1 MYAAFPIQLSA
12 IYTQF
17 IMEIINNPRI
27 NVEAKKDI
35 LDLQEKIQRFRNLQ
49 IDEEKFKQFR
59 LTRGVYGQ
67 RQQGVHMFRTKIP
80 YGRLSPN
87 QLRRL
92 ADVSDEFATGNLHLT
107 TRQNVQFHYVKLEDA
122 PLVWA
127 RLEEEGI
134 TSKEACGN
142 TVRNI
147 TASPTA
153 GIDPHELFDVSPY
166 VQAVFEFF
174 LRHPVCQEMGRKVKM
189 AFSSS
194 KKDSAFTYFHDFG
207 FIPAVDTS
215 GQHCFEVYLGG
226 GLGAQP
232 FAAHKAY
239 SFLPANELIPFI
251 EAGLRV
257 FDRYGE
263 REKRYKAR
271 MKYLIDPNK
280 GIGLDKYLELVGR
293 EQKGLPSLTHEI
305 PYAAAIDQET
315 PQYGHHLEQGSADY
329 QLWRQTNT
337 FEQKQKGYFGV
348 YLKVANGDL
357 SSHHARQLA
366 DIIEVHAAS
375 DFRLTINQG
384 ILLRFVRPDQLHPL
398 YQALSAIGL
407 ADYGYDTLADVT
419 SCPGTDTCNLSVT
432 NSTRISRVIEEMV
445 KTSFPELI
453 SREKLSIKISGCM
466 NSCGQHMAANIGL
479 HGSSI
484 KNGTAVIPA
493 LQVVI
498 GGGVSEDGQG
508 YIAEKVIKL
517 PTKRIPQAIHLIL
530 SHYVQESPSHEP
542 FNAYFQRLGNRHFY
556 QLLKHLADKDSLT
569 AEDYL
574 DWGHSE
580 AFEPEI
586 GTGECAGA
594 SLDVI
599 STIIGEAVEKL
610 EKAQEAFELRQYS
623 HSIYFTYSAYVIGA
637 KALLL
642 ERDIACNTHDKII
655 ADFQV
660 LSAGLPLIAQAF
672 PNYEAWVLSINQ
684 NTPDHTFARDY
695 LSGAEVFIELVKQTR
710 VQQLNEAH
718 PSKEKWVVNNF
729 YKA

>member
-1 MYAAFPIQLSA
+1 
-12 IYTQF
+12 
-17 IMEIINNPRI
+17 MEIIANPRI
-27 NVEAKKDI
+27 DVEAKKDI

-107 TRQNVQFHYVKLEDA
+107 TRQNIQFHYVKLEDS

-127 RLEEEGI
+127 RLEEEGV

-153 GIDPHELFDVSPY
+153 GVDPEELFDVSSY

-174 LRHPVCQEMGRKVKM
+174 LRHPVCQEMGRKIKI

-207 FIPAVDTS
+207 FIPALDES
-215 GQHCFEVYLGG
+215 GQHGFEVFIGG

-232 FAAHKAY
+232 FTAVKAY
-239 SFLPANELIPFI
+239 DFLPANELIPFI

-271 MKYLIDPNK
+271 MKYLIDPKK
-280 GIGLDKYLELVGR
+280 GIGLEKFLELVGQ
-293 EQKGLPSLTHEI
+293 EKKSLPSPTHAISYIADTPERITSSDLQI
-305 PYAAAIDQET
+305 PT
-315 PQYGHHLEQGSADY
+315 GSRDFE
-329 QLWRQTNT
+329 LWLKTNT
-337 FEQKQKGYFGV
+337 FEQKQRGFFGV
-348 YLKVANGDL
+348 YLKVSNGDL
-357 SSHHARQLA
+357 SSEKARMLA
-366 DIIEVHAAS
+366 DIIEQYAAP
-375 DFRLTINQG
+375 DLRLTINQG
-384 ILLRFVRPDQLHPL
+384 ILLRFVKPERLLSL
-398 YQALSAIGL
+398 YHALSDIGL

-419 SCPGTDTCNLSVT
+419 ACPGTDTCNLAVT
-432 NSTRISRVIEEMV
+432 NSTKISLVIEEMV
-445 KTSFPELI
+445 KTHFPHLI
-453 SREKLSIKISGCM
+453 EKEKLTIKISGCM

-498 GGGVSEDGQG
+498 GGGVAENGQG
-508 YIAEKVIKL
+508 FIAEKVIKL
-517 PTKRIPQAIHLIL
+517 PTKRIPDAIRLIL
-530 SHYVQESPSHEP
+530 NSYIQESPEKES

-556 QLLKHLADKDSLT
+556 QLLKHLADKQSLKDD
-569 AEDYL
+569 DYL
-574 DWGHSE
+574 DWGHSQ
-580 AFEPEI
+580 AFVPEI
-586 GTGECAGA
+586 GTGECAGV

-599 STIIGEAVEKL
+599 ATIIGEGVEKVGQ
-610 EKAQEAFELRQYS
+610 AQESFEAEKYS
-623 HSIYFTYSAYVIGA
+623 HAIYFAYSAYVIGA

-642 ERDIACNTHDKII
+642 EQDIACNSHDKII
-655 ADFQV
+655 TDFQV
-660 LSAGLPLIAQAF
+660 LSTELPLISEAF
-672 PNYEAWVLSINQ
+672 PNFEAWVLTINQ
-684 NTPDHTFARDY
+684 KSPEQSFASDY
-695 LSGAEVFIELVKQTR
+695 LTGAQLFIELVKKTR
-710 VQQLNEAH
+710 ELQLKTVSPSNEKLVI
-718 PSKEKWVVNNF
+718 SNF

>member
-1 MYAAFPIQLSA
+1 
-12 IYTQF
+12 
-17 IMEIINNPRI
+17 MEIISNPHI
-27 NVEAKKDI
+27 AVEAKKDI

-107 TRQNVQFHYVKLEDA
+107 TRQNIQFHYVKLEDS

-127 RLEEEGI
+127 KLEEEGV

-153 GIDPHELFDVSPY
+153 GVDPEELFDVSPY

-174 LRHPVCQEMGRKVKM
+174 LRHPVCQEMGRKIKI

-207 FIPAVDTS
+207 FIPALDES
-215 GQHCFEVYLGG
+215 GQHGFEVHIGG

-232 FAAHKAY
+232 FAAQQAY

-271 MKYLIDPNK
+271 MKYLIDPKK
-280 GIGLDKYLELVGR
+280 GIGLEKYLELVAQ
-293 EQKGLPSLTHEI
+293 EQKSLPSLTHPI
-305 PYAAAIDQET
+305 PYVEISVDEAPFSE
-315 PQYGHHLEQGSADY
+315 GSTLDGSPDFK
-329 QLWRQTNT
+329 LWLKTNT
-337 FEQKQKGYFGV
+337 FEQKQRGYFGV
-348 YLKVANGDL
+348 YIKVANGDL
-357 SSHHARQLA
+357 SSHNARKLA
-366 DIIEVHAAS
+366 AIIEEHAAP

-384 ILLRFVRPDQLHPL
+384 ILLRFVRPNQLQPL
-398 YQALSAIGL
+398 YRALADIGL

-419 SCPGTDTCNLSVT
+419 SCPGTDTCNLAVT
-432 NSTRISRVIEEMV
+432 NSTKIAQVIEEMV

-453 SREKLSIKISGCM
+453 EQEKLSIKISGCM

-484 KNGTAVIPA
+484 KNGVSVIPA

-498 GGGVSEDGQG
+498 GGGVSDDGRG
-508 YIAEKVIKL
+508 FIAEKVIKL
-517 PTKRIPQAIHLIL
+517 PTKRIPEAIQLIL
-530 SHYVQESPSHEP
+530 NNYVQESPGQES
-542 FNAYFQRLGNRHFY
+542 FNEYFQRLGNRHFY
-556 QLLKHLADKDSLT
+556 QLLKHLADKSSLT
-569 AEDYL
+569 DEDYL

-580 AFEPEI
+580 AFVPKI
-586 GTGECAGA
+586 GTGECAGV

-599 STIIGEAVEKL
+599 ATIIGEAVEKIGQ
-610 EKAQEAFELRQYS
+610 AQEAFSHDKYG
-623 HSIYFTYSAYVIGA
+623 HSIYFAYSAYVIGA

-642 ERDIACNTHDKII
+642 EHDIACNTHDKII
-655 ADFQV
+655 ADFQD
-660 LSAGLPLIAQAF
+660 LSLELPLIAQAF
-672 PNYEAWVLSINQ
+672 PNYASWVLNINQ
-684 NTPDHTFARDY
+684 KSPEPTFARDY
-695 LSGAEVFIELVKQTR
+695 LSGAELFIELVKQTR
-710 VQQLNEAH
+710 EQHLSAAPTSQ
-718 PSKEKWVVNNF
+718 EKLVVSNF